1 MLSITGDI
9 EIKEAQNLV
18 DRYLG
23 NWTSPEKKPL
33 PVALPRPP
41 EGNVFF
47 LSKDIPQ
54 SILIFGFLAPAK
66 SDSKDYYN
74 FKVLDF
80 IIGSG
85 GLHSRIFQEIRTNMG
100 LAYSTGS
107 FYNAK
112 SDYGLFGAY
121 AITKSESTTNVTE
134 RLRKI
139 LRDIGEK
146 LVPPEDLKMA
156 KRAIHNS
163 FFFSFTSAEQIA
175 FQKLLIEYEGLQDNF
190 LVTYRSKIEN
200 VTAEDIRHT
209 ALNYLAPGK
218 TVILII
224 GNEKAYQDIYAN
236 FGKVIRI
243 ETSF

>member
-1 MLSITGDI
+1 
-9 EIKEAQNLV
+9 
-18 DRYLG
+18 
-23 NWTSPEKKPL
+23 
-33 PVALPRPP
+33 
-41 EGNVFF
+41 
-47 LSKDIPQ
+47 
-54 SILIFGFLAPAK
+54 
-66 SDSKDYYN
+66 
-74 FKVLDF
+74 
-80 IIGSG
+80 
-85 GLHSRIFQEIRTNMG
+85 
-100 LAYSTGS
+100 
-107 FYNAK
+107 
-112 SDYGLFGAY
+112 
-121 AITKSESTTNVTE
+121 
-134 RLRKI
+134 
-139 LRDIGEK
+139 
-146 LVPPEDLKMA
+146 MA